1 MRVTRRAAVL
11 LGILLYVIVAFV
23 LAVVLGHFNVPDY
36 WRMLND
42 GRATRATVVRTN
54 CDDHGS
60 VFYRFDLAGREYTGV
75 GNAGFGTPECGQLKP
90 GDHIVVYYLPSDP
103 NVTLPGEIW
112 HRWDNELIVLFLAVT
127 IFPAVI
133 VSSFWRY
140 LRAGLRVATKP
151 GRLTGGGPN

>member
-1 MRVTRRAAVL
+1 VL
-11 LGILLYVIVAFV
+11 RSTLLYVIIAFV
-23 LAVVLGHFNVPDY
+23 LAVVLGHFNVPDH

-42 GRATRATVVRTN
+42 GQAARATVVRTN

-103 NVTLPGEIW
+103 TSPC
-112 HRWDNELIVLFLAVT
+112 
-127 IFPAVI
+127 P
-133 VSSFWRY
+133 VSSAPLGQRTDLPLLPSRSF
-140 LRAGLRVATKP
+140 LR
-151 GRLTGGGPN
+151 